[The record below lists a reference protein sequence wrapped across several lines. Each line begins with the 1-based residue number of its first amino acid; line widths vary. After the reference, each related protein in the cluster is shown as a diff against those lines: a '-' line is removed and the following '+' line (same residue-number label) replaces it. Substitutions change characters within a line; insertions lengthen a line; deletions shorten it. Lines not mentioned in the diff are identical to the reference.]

1 YYEYESI
8 SKILNYLTSEKNT
21 RDLLL
26 LFLKNGKFEKLL
38 FVIQNKLKEYWF
50 EGHKINLY
58 LLKQVIQS
66 VLVSNQ
72 KYSYDIF
79 KQIFNSRTLNDN
91 EEVLQDIV
99 LSFLKDCLNT
109 NLLEILTNF
118 KINQN
123 YTKITKYL
131 SELKTFE
138 EFSEFILKSL
148 INRSNLYSHLQ
159 DFDVFWKQWLINN
172 KYNLL
177 LVLNKIFL
185 EISSKDKINH
195 TIDFIYETIQSLFKI
210 KNVEG
215 KDERQIKKS
224 LNIIL
229 STLNANP
236 RNLNNLLINLINKL
250 KNFSIFNFIFK
261 KKTKNIFSIRNWV
274 GMNNF
279 IFLLVKIF
287 SHVLTI
293 RKIVKKYL

>member
-1 YYEYESI
+1 
-8 SKILNYLTSEKNT
+8 
-21 RDLLL
+21 
-26 LFLKNGKFEKLL
+26 
-38 FVIQNKLKEYWF
+38 
-50 EGHKINLY
+50 
-58 LLKQVIQS
+58 
-66 VLVSNQ
+66 
-72 KYSYDIF
+72 
-79 KQIFNSRTLNDN
+79 
-91 EEVLQDIV
+91 
-99 LSFLKDCLNT
+99 
-109 NLLEILTNF
+109 
-118 KINQN
+118 
-123 YTKITKYL
+123 
-131 SELKTFE
+131 
-138 EFSEFILKSL
+138 
-148 INRSNLYSHLQ
+148 
-159 DFDVFWKQWLINN
+159 
-172 KYNLL
+172 
-177 LVLNKIFL
+177 
-185 EISSKDKINH
+185 SKDKINH